1 MFIIFAIYGFLV
13 TAEKNIISASLFIAW
28 LFYPLILFIL
38 DKLGKDI
45 IRFYYE
51 DKKNKNIL
59 DNKLVN
65 IKKEIKKI
73 KEELLEIDRLKKPK
87 RDEYSRIINTIS
99 LDNYIKIINAVLPEV
114 KKNERRARLNAYENR
129 ARFGSQQLKTQE
141 LSQIE
146 IPYQC
151 PYCENFSE
159 VSNLELDHIHP
170 TSWGGLSMRQNVI
183 LVCNECNRRKSNTPL
198 RRFAINYNLNYEEIC
213 NRLEALGKF
222 VWLRL

>member
-1 MFIIFAIYGFLV
+1 MAKLKHFNAFYDKVVQAAIFNKPTSPDREILMQDVGEIF
-13 TAEKNIISASLFIAW
+13 TSSFGIAC
-28 LFYPLILFIL
+28 
-38 DKLGKDI
+38 
-45 IRFYYE
+45 
-51 DKKNKNIL
+51 
-59 DNKLVN
+59 
-65 IKKEIKKI
+65 
-73 KEELLEIDRLKKPK
+73 
-87 RDEYSRIINTIS
+87 
-99 LDNYIKIINAVLPEV
+99 AVFSV

-222 VWLRL
+222 V